1 MKPTIKPPKNDIDIQ
16 HYRTAAEHAN
26 DIFLQHQQEN
36 TMNPII
42 ASPKTSLA
50 GIVAAAPLFIIGVGA
65 LIAGDIG
72 SGVGN
77 IIAALG
83 ILFGLLQAQDAGKVA
98 DVVKQIIPKP
108 QSGESVTSNSVGLTI
123 NAGNPTE

>member
-1 MKPTIKPPKNDIDIQ
+1 MPTITPPKNDIDINQ
-16 HYRTAAEHAN
+16 YRTSAQHAN

-50 GIVAAAPLFIIGVGA
+50 GIAAAAPLFVIGIGA
-65 LIAGDIG
+65 LIAGDVG
-72 SGVGN
+72 SGVGH

-83 ILFGLLQAQDAGKVA
+83 VLFGLLQAQDAGKVA

-108 QSGESVTSNSVGLTI
+108 QPQ
-123 NAGNPTE
+123 APTE

>member
-1 MKPTIKPPKNDIDIQ
+1 MKPTIKPPDETIDVE
-16 HYRTAAEHAN
+16 HYRRMAQHAN

-50 GIVAAAPLFIIGVGA
+50 GIVAAAPLFILGVGA
-65 LIAGDIG
+65 LISGDVG

-83 ILFGLLQAQDAGKVA
+83 VLFGLLQAQDAGKVA

-108 QSGESVTSNSVGLTI
+108 QPQ
-123 NAGNPTE
+123 APTE